1 MEEINGWHL
10 KAKEEKK
17 WKDDVEK
24 GKAWHATGKKTQP
37 DVRAGTSMKKWVE
50 SGQNIK
56 NKDRKTHQTNIS
68 FQSSLKKIAYKQ
80 K

>member
-37 DVRAGTSMKKWVE
+37 DVRAGTSMKKMGWE
-50 SGQNIK
+50 W
-56 NKDRKTHQTNIS
+56 
-68 FQSSLKKIAYKQ
+68 AEY
-80 K
+80 